1 MDTLNIHS
9 STSLVNSIA
18 CKDMLYPLLKL
29 NPQPQ
34 CILASSMQCNTIID
48 ITDIAYQQ
56 IESHYYWAQY
66 GDFKVIMD
74 KSTGYI
80 NATQLCGQATSK
92 DGERKLFKNWVQN
105 KSSTSLTDE
114 VSKLAGIP
122 SGSLLV
128 VLNKISEILK
138 GTYAHPDL
146 IPHIAAWASPVFAV
160 KVSKIVNAQLVR
172 EYRETIRAKDTKID
186 DLQRTFSVIKAQND
200 EQTQQIKEQT
210 TCMAEQSKQIK
221 EQTARMDEQS
231 KQINELLTEAR
242 TSRAETQAARV
253 EVKQVHE
260 QLTADIEDL
269 NINNAELKTEV
280 HSIAVR
286 LDKATDDR
294 VPKLTDDKRNE
305 ALVVY
310 HKPGTN
316 QYKVARRQKKS
327 LKEAAKYY
335 ADQQFTARVYCS
347 DSPNAVSLYLLFA
360 KILPSHIGRVY
371 KCTVTL
377 NQGKTTKDLVDFI
390 RKAEA
395 EKKNI

>member
-1 MDTLNIHS
+1 
-9 STSLVNSIA
+9 
-18 CKDMLYPLLKL
+18 
-29 NPQPQ
+29 
-34 CILASSMQCNTIID
+34 MQSNNTIID

-56 IESHYYWAQY
+56 IKGNYYWAQY

-80 NATQLCGQATSK
+80 NATQLCGQATTK
-92 DGERKLFKNWVQN
+92 EGKKKEFFTWKQN
-105 KSSTSLTDE
+105 NVSDELIKE
-114 VSKLAGIP
+114 VSASLGIP
-122 SGSLLV
+122 RDELLV
-128 VLNKISEILK
+128 EPSVSNELRGK
-138 GTYAHPDL
+138 YAHPDL
-146 IPHIAAWASPVFAV
+146 IPHIASWASPVFAV

-172 EYRETIRAKDTKID
+172 EYKETIRVKDTKID
-186 DLQRTFSVIKAQND
+186 ELQRTLDIIKEQNDRVTKQND
-200 EQTQQIKEQT
+200 EQT
-210 TCMAEQSKQIK
+210 
-221 EQTARMDEQS
+221 

-253 EVKQVHE
+253 EVKQVHDK
-260 QLTADIEDL
+260 LTDMTADVEDL
-269 NINNAELKTEV
+269 SINNAELKTEV

-294 VPKLTDDKRNE
+294 VPKLADDKRNE
-305 ALVVY
+305 VLIVY

-327 LKEAAKYY
+327 LKDSDKYY
-335 ADQQFTARVYCS
+335 ADQHFTRRVYCS
-347 DSPNAVSLYLLFA
+347 DSPNAVSLCLLFA

-377 NQGKTTKDLVDFI
+377 NQGKTTKDFVDFI